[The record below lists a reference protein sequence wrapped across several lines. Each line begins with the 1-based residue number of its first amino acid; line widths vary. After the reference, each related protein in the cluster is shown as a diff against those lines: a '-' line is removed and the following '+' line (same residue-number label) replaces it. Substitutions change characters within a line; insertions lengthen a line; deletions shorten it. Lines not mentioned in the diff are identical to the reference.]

1 MLMTTHPSAPEGQLA
16 DRDQLARLRR
26 PLAERLLRHARVG
39 EIVIPAPLPDLM
51 LMRLDG
57 GETVC
62 GIYEPC
68 VALIVQGRKRVSI
81 GERTL
86 HYDELHYFVTPLDL
100 PARATILE
108 ASPQAPF
115 LSLAL
120 RLDLQL
126 VASMMLEG
134 VVSPARP
141 AGDERHAMSTG
152 RLDAGLLDAFRRLVE
167 LVEEPAHAPVLA
179 PLVQREI
186 TYRLLT
192 GEAGWRLRQIAAADS
207 QGSQVSRA
215 IELLRSRFTE
225 PMRIEDLA
233 RAAHMSVS
241 SLHHHFKALTGMSP
255 LQFQKQLRLAEARRL
270 MLAERLDAATAA
282 YRVGYES
289 PSHFSR
295 EYGRHFGAPPMRDIA
310 RLRQGAQ
317 AGGA

>member
-1 MLMTTHPSAPEGQLA
+1 MTTSSLPLA
-16 DRDQLARLRR
+16 DELENLRR
-26 PLAERLLRHARVG
+26 PLAERLLRHARAG
-39 EIVIPAPLPDLM
+39 EIVMPAAVPDLM
-51 LMRLDG
+51 LMRLDQ
-57 GETVC
+57 EDSVC

-68 VALIVQGRKRVSI
+68 VAVIVQGRKRVTI
-81 GERTL
+81 GDQVL
-86 HYDELHYFVTPLDL
+86 HYDPQHFFVTPLDL
-100 PARATILE
+100 PAQAVILE
-108 ASPQAPF
+108 ASPQAPY
-115 LSLAL
+115 LSVAL

-126 VASMMLEG
+126 VSSMLLEG
-134 VVSPARP
+134 VASPARP

-152 RLDAGLLDAFRRLVE
+152 LLDTGLLDAFRRLLE
-167 LVEEPAHAPVLA
+167 LVDEPAHAPMLA

-192 GEAGWRLRQIAAADS
+192 GEAGWRLRQIAAVDS

-215 IELLRSRFTE
+215 IELLRSRFAE
-225 PMRIEDLA
+225 PMRIDDLA

-282 YRVGYES
+282 FRVGYES

-310 RLRQGAQ
+310 RLRQI
-317 AGGA
+317 AG

>member
-1 MLMTTHPSAPEGQLA
+1 MLMTTHPDPAALA
-16 DRDQLARLRR
+16 DDELAALRR
-26 PLAERLLRHARVG
+26 PLAERLLRHARAG
-39 EIVIPAPLPDLM
+39 EIVIPPALPDLM

-57 GETVC
+57 GQTVC

-81 GERTL
+81 GEHTF
-86 HYDELHYFVTPLDL
+86 HYDEQHYFVTPLDV
-100 PARATILE
+100 PALATILN

-115 LSLAL
+115 LSVAF

-134 VVSPARP
+134 VASPAPP
-141 AGDERHAMSTG
+141 AGDNERHAMSTG

-167 LVEEPAHAPVLA
+167 LVDAPAHAPVLA

-192 GEAGWRLRQIAAADS
+192 GEAGWRLRQIAAVDS

-215 IELLRSRFTE
+215 IDLLRSRFSE

-255 LQFQKQLRLAEARRL
+255 LQFQKQLRLGEARRL
-270 MLAERLDAATAA
+270 MLAERVDAATAA

-289 PSHFSR
+289 ASQFSR
-295 EYGRHFGAPPMRDIA
+295 EYGRQFGAPPMRDISA
-310 RLRQGAQ
+310 LRQR
-317 AGGA
+317 GGVPVAER